1 MCSSDLLDKADL
13 DDPGFRYPPVLY
25 AATCS
30 FLHWDTPEISGAE
43 QLFFNPDGVI
53 AAVAATRPVYAARNL
68 SLSLA
73 VASLMSAAGHDGLSM
88 PIGEILR
95 QAKNTL
101 LNNDTNKLRYVLL
114 GDPALRVAEPKL
126 HAVIDSI
133 GGEVPDAEAP
143 PVVGALSRV
152 TVSGRVTDAAGATV
166 RDFDGKLRAT
176 LYDAERSTAGQGH
189 DGAPRLIFEEQGDR
203 LYVCRTEV
211 SGGTFSFDIAMPS
224 DIAGNCRPPALSL
237 YASAADGRDA
247 AGVCRDFYVY
257 GYDDS
262 AAADREPPVIT
273 SFYLNSEAFR
283 SGQAVNESPVVIA
296 TIADN
301 VGINKIGRAHV

>member
-1 MCSSDLLDKADL
+1 MFRRLRQGALWWWYTGHANTFSWTSEGLLDKADL

-101 LNNDTNKLRYVLL
+101 LNNDTTKLRYVNF
-114 GDPALRVAEPKL
+114 AQLRMMPS
-126 HAVIDSI
+126 AVQ
-133 GGEVPDAEAP
+133 PDK
-143 PVVGALSRV
+143 
-152 TVSGRVTDAAGATV
+152 ATMV
-166 RDFDGKLRAT
+166 RRGLYLRSRAT
-176 LYDAERSTAGQGH
+176 AYTYV
-189 DGAPRLIFEEQGDR
+189 APR
-203 LYVCRTEV
+203 
-211 SGGTFSFDIAMPS
+211 
-224 DIAGNCRPPALSL
+224 
-237 YASAADGRDA
+237 
-247 AGVCRDFYVY
+247 
-257 GYDDS
+257 
-262 AAADREPPVIT
+262 
-273 SFYLNSEAFR
+273 
-283 SGQAVNESPVVIA
+283 
-296 TIADN
+296 
-301 VGINKIGRAHV
+301 